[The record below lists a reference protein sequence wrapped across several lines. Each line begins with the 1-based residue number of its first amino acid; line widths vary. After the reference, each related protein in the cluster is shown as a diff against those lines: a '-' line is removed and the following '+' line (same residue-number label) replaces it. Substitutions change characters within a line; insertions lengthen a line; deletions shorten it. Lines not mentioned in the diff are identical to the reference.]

1 MLFSLLSSELFNSK
15 ERVTMYFPM
24 RIGPFSNKIAIVHFS
39 TEGVKK
45 KPMRDLA
52 LGFYDPFNGKIALMC
67 YFTIKGV
74 KKKPMRKF

>member
-1 MLFSLLSSELFNSK
+1 MKPHTYASIENKHFSLLSSVLFNSK

-45 KPMRDLA
+45 TPMRDLA
-52 LGFYDPFNGKIALMC
+52 LVFS
-67 YFTIKGV
+67 
-74 KKKPMRKF
+74 

>member
-1 MLFSLLSSELFNSK
+1 MKMVIFGYFLHYIEPMDRTLLSSELFNSK

-52 LGFYDPFNGKIALMC
+52 LVFS
-67 YFTIKGV
+67 
-74 KKKPMRKF
+74 

>member
-1 MLFSLLSSELFNSK
+1 MKKPMSLLKCTIAIALDNLLSSELFNSK

-52 LGFYDPFNGKIALMC
+52 LVFS
-67 YFTIKGV
+67 
-74 KKKPMRKF
+74 